1 MLFVFV
7 RNALNVKFFM
17 KLFCVERSSSCGP
30 FLSFSMQTYKIG
42 QYTSHSAYLSNWNL
56 YFFAYFLLQSLPRA
70 SNYLSDSTL
79 LIPLGMIESFS
90 YYYEMSYNILCGLG
104 VVHSLFLT

>member
-56 YFFAYFLLQSLPRA
+56 YFLLTFSC
-70 SNYLSDSTL
+70 SHCLSDSTL

-90 YYYEMSYNILCGLG
+90 HYYEMSYNILCGLG
-104 VVHSLFLT
+104 VVHSLYLT